1 MSPPATALAPD
12 AAMVLGIASTAMPFA
27 RTPQAQAERW
37 LRLLRLH
44 GQAGV
49 ALQSLGVGEGPLRA
63 TAPQRTSAE
72 PRPSPAQPTAER
84 DDNRNGP
91 AQPPPGPDDGKQD
104 PAQRAPGRD
113 DGEQGAGRP
122 DDERDMADRVAVHA
136 GRIAAERGLPGV
148 TTAELLLAVMR
159 VYGSDFDSVLQA
171 YGTDREEVVQRLGAA
186 GPQSG

>member
-1 MSPPATALAPD
+1 MSPAATPLAPD

-63 TAPQRTSAE
+63 TAPQRASVE
-72 PRPSPAQPTAER
+72 PRPTPTER
-84 DDNRNGP
+84 DDDRKSP
-91 AQPPPGPDDGKQD
+91 PQPPPGPDDGKQG

-113 DGEQGAGRP
+113 DGEQGAAGP
-122 DDERDMADRVAVHA
+122 DDDERDMADRVAVHA

-171 YGTDREEVVQRLGAA
+171 YGTDRDEVVQRLGAA
-186 GPQSG
+186 GAVG